1 MKIIRLIY
9 LLCILLLVA
18 CGGKNGNSGDG
29 KHAAEAC
36 GPWTL
41 SAPSGVE
48 VAVADIDTMCLSNPF
63 ITYDVKSNGY
73 YMVADGG
80 YMWTS
85 KDLRN
90 WTGPFEVLKQDTSSW
105 VGASP
110 VITSPEIHKY
120 GNRYYYMATFE
131 VPGCIVND
139 ADGKPFTRRSCVALV
154 ADTIIGPYRTI
165 DKDSELLVVEEMAA
179 HPTFC
184 TDDLDVGYMIYNH
197 MGEQNGDATVQ
208 IIRFTPDLARRMG
221 EAYIMFSAS
230 QNSWSKA
237 HVNGKEQFSPIIE
250 SPYIFI
256 TGDYVLGILFNT
268 YVDDVRTTGVAY
280 SQTGSLNGPWVIDAE
295 PLLPAGMAV
304 SGMFDD
310 YDGTPVLVAST
321 DTIIGGEKRCVT
333 RLLKADTEFDK
344 LQIKGYYKF

>member
-1 MKIIRLIY
+1 MLGAQSRPARVLQGPDEG
-9 LLCILLLVA
+9 A
-18 CGGKNGNSGDG
+18 ETDGDG
-29 KHAAEAC
+29 AEVGDLVDLDLGVETAAGLQDGAHLVGGDGVDAAAE
-36 GPWTL
+36 GDQL
-41 SAPSGVE
+41 E
-48 VAVADIDTMCLSNPF
+48 
-63 ITYDVKSNGY
+63 
-73 YMVADGG
+73 
-80 YMWTS
+80 
-85 KDLRN
+85 
-90 WTGPFEVLKQDTSSW
+90 
-105 VGASP
+105 
-110 VITSPEIHKY
+110 
-120 GNRYYYMATFE
+120 
-131 VPGCIVND
+131 
-139 ADGKPFTRRSCVALV
+139 
-154 ADTIIGPYRTI
+154 

-321 DTIIGGEKRCVT
+321 DTIIGGEKRSVT